1 MKRKLGNLLFVIT
14 ALLCFFVLSGNSSIL
29 SKAAETKTA
38 TVNGTLLEGES
49 FCAAVKNLANGT
61 TWMKYD
67 TADKKVTKIVFVSKT
82 PTGQKSNKSVGTGV
96 TAYYDGKGV
105 VSVYSAAE
113 KIIFPENSAYM
124 FSYYANLAQIDF
136 GNGRIN
142 TSNAVKMSGMFR
154 GDTSLKTVN
163 FGNFNTKNAYDMSW
177 MFGGCKNLT
186 DLDLSS
192 FESDK
197 VYSTEGMFTGCDM
210 LKKVIFRKFNA
221 KGIGVM
227 SSMFAYCKSLESI
240 DLSCF
245 GPSEVV
251 QINNMFYACDSLKS
265 IIIPNFSATNVCEA
279 DSMFANCPKL
289 EYIDMRS
296 LDLSAAPVTDS
307 MLYECYNLK
316 AVITPKATRGFM
328 DFPIL
333 MVIDNNSD
341 GKPDVAGT
349 YHKNPVSDTIN
360 RMIPFDENT
369 MTYAP
374 ALDTPKDEPVEN
386 VNENVYGEKEVTIKG
401 VTYRFNTDGS
411 AVVTKI
417 TAKGKVS
424 INKVTY
430 EKMTHPVRKIETG
443 ACKGN
448 KKIKSLTIG
457 KNVTSIGKDAFKG
470 CKKLKK
476 ITIDANKSL
485 KIEKN
490 AFKKIAKKAT
500 VSVKGIKGK
509 KKSKLVKAIRKQI
522 GA

>member
-96 TAYYDGKGV
+96 TAYYDGKGII
-105 VSVYSAAE
+105 SIYSSAD
-113 KIIFPENSAYM
+113 KIIFPEDASRM
-124 FSYYANLAQIDF
+124 FYDFEKLIQVDF
-136 GNGRIN
+136 GNGRVNTSKTQNMNSMFCYCNSLEKVNFNSFNTAN
-142 TSNAVKMSGMFR
+142 TSNMSRMF
-154 GDTSLKTVN
+154 GVCTSLK
-163 FGNFNTKNAYDMSW
+163 
-177 MFGGCKNLT
+177 

-192 FESDK
+192 FTSDK
-197 VYSTEGMFTGCDM
+197 LYTTEAMFSGCEKLTKVTLKNFSVKSVSTMDFMFS
-210 LKKVIFRKFNA
+210 N
-221 KGIGVM
+221 
-227 SSMFAYCKSLESI
+227 CKSLESI

-245 GPSEVV
+245 GSSSAVTV
-251 QINNMFYACDSLKS
+251 ADMFNSCDSLKNINLS
-265 IIIPNFSATNVCEA
+265 NFSAYNIYIA
-279 DSMFANCPKL
+279 DRMFANCPSL
-289 EYIDMRS
+289 EYLDMS
-296 LDLSAAPVTDS
+296 CLDLSGAANTDA
-307 MLYECYNLK
+307 MLFGCYNLK
-316 AVITPKATRGFM
+316 AVMTPKATKGFM
-328 DFPIL
+328 DFPTL
-333 MVIDNNSD
+333 MVIDNNID

-349 YHKNPVSDTIN
+349 YHKNPVSNSIN

-374 ALDTPKDEPVEN
+374 ALDTPKDDPVS
-386 VNENVYGEKEVTIKG
+386 ENVYGAKEITIKG
-401 VTYRFNTDGS
+401 ITYRFNSDGS

-417 TAKGKVS
+417 TAKGNVS
-424 INKVTY
+424 VNKVTY
-430 EKMTHPVRKIETG
+430 EKMTHPVRKIEAG

-448 KKIKSLTIG
+448 KKIKSLSIG
-457 KNVTSIGKDAFKG
+457 KNVTIIGKDAFKG

-476 ITIDANKSL
+476 IKFDANKSL

-509 KKSKLVKAIRKQI
+509 KKAKLVKTLKKQI